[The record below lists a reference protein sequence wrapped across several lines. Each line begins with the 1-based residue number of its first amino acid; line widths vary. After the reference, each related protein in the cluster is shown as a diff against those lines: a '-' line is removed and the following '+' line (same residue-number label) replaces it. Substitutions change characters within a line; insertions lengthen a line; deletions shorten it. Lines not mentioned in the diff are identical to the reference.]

1 MSAFDMCKERRV
13 KMIKNVILDMGN
25 VLLSY
30 DPNVILDKVC
40 ETEEEKQL
48 IRTHLFESEIWL
60 MGDRGEITNGQRYDL
75 AKEHLPKGLHPKLK
89 ECVKNWDICMLP
101 IAGAKEFCHRCREAG
116 YHMYVL
122 SNACNHFY
130 DYFPK
135 YYEMDFFDGV
145 MVSSDVHLIKP
156 DTRIYELLCRTY
168 DLKPQECIFIDDRPE
183 NVEAAER
190 VGMKGI
196 VFTGDYATVE
206 DILRVRWNNKANI

>member
-1 MSAFDMCKERRV
+1 
-13 KMIKNVILDMGN
+13 MGN

-30 DPNVILDKVC
+30 DPHVILDKVC

-48 IRTHLFESEIWL
+48 ILTNLFESEIWL
-60 MGDRGEITNGQRYDL
+60 MGDRGEITNDERYDL
-75 AKEHLPKGLHPKLK
+75 AKEHLPEKLHPKLK
-89 ECVKNWDICMLP
+89 ECVAHWDICMRP

-116 YHMYVL
+116 YHIYVL

-135 YYEMDFFDGV
+135 HYDMNFFDGV

-156 DTRIYELLCRTY
+156 DTRIYELLCETY
-168 DLKPQECIFIDDRPE
+168 DLNPEECVFIDDRPE
-183 NVEAAER
+183 NVEAAKR

-196 VFTGDYATVE
+196 VFEGDYKVVE
-206 DILRVRWNNKANI
+206 KVIL